1 MTNLPRHDCD
11 DFRTDFEPRRGPGFF
26 PGAGGYFHGCAPGGA
41 RRIVFFG
48 TDFGPECDWE
58 EKVGDGDGERETQET
73 LRALRKLVDEAGV
86 DPCSC
91 HLTNAVLA
99 LARNGRST
107 ENDRRIYRKHPK
119 YLRKCADF
127 HREWISRH
135 APCLV
140 VLMGGANVRT
150 YLRDVFQPIFPEA
163 KLEERWRLEP
173 NARLSSIYESGR
185 ELVRQP
191 EGPDV
196 LWMFHPSFRNSN
208 PPRESKERQEQV
220 WSRTVEHLRRCG

>member
-1 MTNLPRHDCD
+1 MTSLPRYDCV

-26 PGAGGYFHGCAPGGA
+26 PGAGGYFHGCAPGGD

-48 TDFGPECDWE
+48 TDFGPEWYW
-58 EKVGDGDGERETQET
+58 EKVEDGDGEKATQWT
-73 LRALRKLVDEAGV
+73 LRELRKLVDEAGV

-99 LARNGRST
+99 LART
-107 ENDRRIYRKHPK
+107 DRMTGMTGKDRIYRKHRK

-135 APCLV
+135 EPGLV

-150 YLRDVFQPIFPEA
+150 YLRDVFQPIFPKA

-185 ELVRQP
+185 ELVVQP

-196 LWMFHPSFRNSN
+196 LWMFHPSLRNSN
-208 PPRESKERQEQV
+208 PRYRREQV
-220 WSRTVEHLRRCG
+220 WSRTVEHLSRYG

>member
-1 MTNLPRHDCD
+1 MTNLPRHDHG

-48 TDFGPECDWE
+48 TDFGPEWYWE
-58 EKVGDGDGERETQET
+58 EVEDGDGERETQDT
-73 LRALRKLVDEAGV
+73 LRELRKLVDEAGV

-99 LARNGRST
+99 LARNGRTT

-135 APCLV
+135 APGLV

-150 YLRDVFQPIFPEA
+150 YLRDVFQPIFPKA
-163 KLEERWRLEP
+163 KLEERWR
-173 NARLSSIYESGR
+173 NAPLSSIYDEDESGR

-196 LWMFHPSFRNSN
+196 LWMYHPSYRNTN
-208 PPRESKERQEQV
+208 PRKRRKQV
-220 WSRTVEHLRRCG
+220 WSRTVEHLRRYG